1 MEYIGKLAT
10 GIPSTANAD
19 KYFEIV
25 KRDSLLRGIIEAG
38 NKISKN
44 AYTAEDANKA
54 LDFAEQTIFRI
65 SEEKEASKLEPIVEA
80 SSEALNKI
88 NTMQRGDYVDEGIKT
103 GFKLLDRKI
112 ESMKPGALCILAA
125 RPSVGKTA
133 FALTVAIN
141 AAIRNNKKVAIFSF
155 EMPTV
160 QLVQRMLTTVSQIS
174 FKRQKQPGML
184 NFNETQRLF
193 NAHEALSNS
202 KIFVD
207 DNSGNTPGDIISKCR
222 RMKNTVGLDLV
233 IIDYLQLITLD
244 TKSKAENASRKYRR

>member
-1 MEYIGKLAT
+1 
-10 GIPSTANAD
+10 
-19 KYFEIV
+19 
-25 KRDSLLRGIIEAG
+25 
-38 NKISKN
+38 
-44 AYTAEDANKA
+44 
-54 LDFAEQTIFRI
+54 
-65 SEEKEASKLEPIVEA
+65 
-80 SSEALNKI
+80 
-88 NTMQRGDYVDEGIKT
+88 
-103 GFKLLDRKI
+103 
-112 ESMKPGALCILAA
+112 
-125 RPSVGKTA
+125 
-133 FALTVAIN
+133 
-141 AAIRNNKKVAIFSF
+141 
-155 EMPTV
+155 MPTV

-244 TKSKAENASRKYRR
+244 TKSKAENRQQEVSTMSRQMKLYAKELGVPFWCFRSCRAVPSSAGKSRNFPTFANRAQSNRTPIW